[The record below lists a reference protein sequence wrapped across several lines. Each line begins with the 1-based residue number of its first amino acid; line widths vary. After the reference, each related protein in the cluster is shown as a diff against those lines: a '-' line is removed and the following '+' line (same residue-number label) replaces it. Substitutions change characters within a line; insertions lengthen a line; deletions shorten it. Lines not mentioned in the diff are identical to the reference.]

1 MEVSE
6 LAGLRTMYVFGSAE
20 GSTWGL
26 TYEGIEAELSRG
38 GAWPPERHAK
48 GLGTMT
54 EKNSRASGEE
64 AVRGAR
70 PVVLRSS

>member
-26 TYEGIEAELSRG
+26 TYEGIEAELSPG
-38 GAWPPERHAK
+38 GGMA
-48 GLGTMT
+48 T
-54 EKNSRASGEE
+54 
-64 AVRGAR
+64 
-70 PVVLRSS
+70 

>member
-38 GAWPPERHAK
+38 GHGHLSGMRRAWAP
-48 GLGTMT
+48 
-54 EKNSRASGEE
+54 
-64 AVRGAR
+64 
-70 PVVLRSS
+70 